1 MHGFEGEY
9 DSGNKHYR
17 RIAEVIMVMYAPRGT
32 AAVGGGVI
40 LQGEDVER
48 WAQ

>member
-32 AAVGGGVI
+32 AAGRGSYYRVKMGSVGM
-40 LQGEDVER
+40 
-48 WAQ
+48 